1 MRLKLGTDV
10 ISLSKSPPLIRIRL
24 SFKYLLQLFR
34 ERKKEIQRVKKR
46 KERKKEKERKIESRQ
61 RVKKN
66 ERQ

>member
-24 SFKYLLQLFR
+24 SFKYLLQFFR
-34 ERKKEIQRVKKR
+34 KRK
-46 KERKKEKERKIESRQ
+46 KERKKRETKSEKKKGKKESRQ

>member
-34 ERKKEIQRVKKR
+34 ERKKERKKRKKERHRVKKR
-46 KERKKEKERKIESRQ
+46 KERKK
-61 RVKKN
+61 VDN
-66 ERQ
+66 E